1 MPRYFFNL
9 HAPGIEV
16 PDPVGEELVD
26 ADAAFTAA
34 TRIAR
39 GLMAVKLDLGLN
51 WLAARLDVTDEEG
64 DTVFELPF
72 VEVVDFGREAH

>member
-1 MPRYFFNL
+1 MPRYFFHL

-16 PDPVGEELVD
+16 PDTVGEELAD
-26 ADAAFTAA
+26 PDAAFNAA

-51 WLAARLDVTDEEG
+51 WLAARLEVRDEGGEV
-64 DTVFELPF
+64 VFELPF
-72 VEVVDFGREAH
+72 AEAVDFGRELH

>member
-9 HAPGIEV
+9 HAPGVDV
-16 PDPVGEELVD
+16 PDPVGEELAD
-26 ADAAFTAA
+26 PDAAFNAA

-51 WLAARLDVTDEEG
+51 WLAARLEVTDQEG
-64 DTVFELPF
+64 EVVLELPF
-72 VEVVDFGREAH
+72 AEAVDFGREMH